1 MTDTQKLQ
9 AFTQK
14 IWEFYSANKREF
26 AWRSNPSEYNVFVSE
41 IMLQQTQTFRIIDK
55 FELFVTTFPD
65 FKTLADAPFVE
76 VLRCW
81 KGLGYNRRAKFIQQT
96 AQLIC
101 SQHHGKLP
109 ASPAELVK
117 LPGIGPATSCSI
129 TTFAFNTPTTFIET
143 NVRTVFL
150 HEFFSHQTK
159 VPDKDLLPLVI
170 ATVDPVNPREWYY
183 ALMDYG
189 VFLKKEHKNPSR
201 KSKHHVKQSR
211 FEGSDRQI
219 RGKILELLLALG
231 PCSFQELAETLKC
244 EEERLQKIIDAL
256 VSENFIT
263 ENTQGRFTI
272 SQK

>member
-14 IWEFYSANKREF
+14 IWDFYSANKREF
-26 AWRSNPSEYNVFVSE
+26 AWRSLPSHYNVFVSE

-55 FELFVTTFPD
+55 FELFITTFPD
-65 FKTLADAPFVE
+65 FKTLAGASFVD

-96 AQLIC
+96 AQIIC
-101 SQHHGKLP
+101 SQYNGELP
-109 ASPAELVK
+109 SRPSDLVE

-129 TTFAFNTPTTFIET
+129 SAFAFNTPTVFIET
-143 NVRTVFL
+143 NIRAVFL
-150 HEFFSHQTK
+150 HEFFPNQTE
-159 VPDKDLLPLVI
+159 VPDKELLPLVQ
-170 ATVDPVNPREWYY
+170 ATVDASNPREWYY

-201 KSKHHVKQSR
+201 NSKHHVTQSR

-219 RGKILELLLALG
+219 RGKILELLLTLG
-231 PCSFQELAETLKC
+231 PCTFQELAEALKC
-244 EEERLQKIIDAL
+244 EEERLHKIVNAL
-256 VSENFIT
+256 LFESFIR
-263 ENTQGRFTI
+263 ENTAGRLVI
-272 SQK
+272 SHK